1 MGVSFKELLHKYNA
15 GECTPDERAIIESWY
30 DQLELPELNELTE
43 EQLLEIEL
51 LIPRLPAKQRNR
63 LPWISVAA
71 AVAVLV
77 IACGYFLYR
86 TPNTPKQPPVAVMEH
101 DARPGSN
108 KAVLTLANG
117 QRIVL
122 EDAKEGQ
129 LAQQG
134 GMIIKKKADGELNYT
149 SGAVQEEDGTPLI
162 NAVSTP
168 RGGKHHLVLA
178 DGTQVWLNAAS
189 SITYPVT
196 FKGEERKVEINGEAY
211 FEVAQRA
218 GQPFRV
224 VCKGQ
229 IIDVLGT
236 HFNVNAYGDEP
247 VIKTTLL
254 QGAVRVTADGGES
267 AVLKPGQ
274 QAILN
279 SLQHVK
285 VSTVDPEV
293 AIDWKEGDFI
303 FRNETLPDIMRKVSR
318 WYDVDVDYGHYSHS
332 TLTFSGEV
340 SRSRNLSVVLKMLET
355 TAAVKF
361 TVKNNHITIADKQ
374 ERN

>member
-15 GECTPDERAIIESWY
+15 GECTPEERAIIESWY
-30 DQLELPELNELTE
+30 DQLELPGLKALTE
-43 EQLLEIEL
+43 EQLLETEL
-51 LIPRLPAKQRNR
+51 LIPLLPAKQRNR
-63 LPWISVAA
+63 RPWISVAA

-77 IACGYFLYR
+77 MAGGYFVYHSG
-86 TPNTPKQPPVAVMEH
+86 NTRKHQPIVAIKD
-101 DARPGSN
+101 DALPGSS

-117 QRIVL
+117 RRIIL
-122 EDAKEGQ
+122 EDAREGE

-134 GMIIKKKADGELNYT
+134 NVTIQKKADGELHY
-149 SGAVQEEDGTPLI
+149 SGAEMPDEEGAPMI
-162 NAVSTP
+162 NTVSTP
-168 RGGKHHLVLA
+168 RGGQHQLVLA
-178 DGTQVWLNAAS
+178 DGTRVWLNAAS
-189 SITYPVT
+189 SVTYPVT
-196 FKGEERKVEINGEAY
+196 FNGAEREVTITGEAY
-211 FEVAQRA
+211 FEVAQHA

-229 IIDVLGT
+229 RIDVLGT
-236 HFNVNAYGDEP
+236 QFNVNAYPDEP

-274 QAILN
+274 QAVLN
-279 SLQHVK
+279 SGQQVK
-285 VSTVDPEV
+285 LHTVDPAV

-303 FRNETLPDIMRKVSR
+303 FKNETLPDIMRKVSR

-332 TLTFSGEV
+332 TLTFSGEI
-340 SRSRNLSVVLKMLET
+340 SRSRNLSVVLKMLES

-361 TVKNNHITIADKQ
+361 TVRNNHITLADK
-374 ERN
+374 

>member
-15 GECTPDERAIIESWY
+15 GECTPEEKAIVESWY
-30 DQLELPELNELTE
+30 DQLELPDLKALTE
-43 EQLLEIEL
+43 EQLLETEL

-63 LPWISVAA
+63 RPWMSVAA

-77 IACGYFLYR
+77 LAGGYFVYHSG
-86 TPNTPKQPPVAVMEH
+86 NTQKHQPVAVMQN
-101 DARPGSN
+101 DALPGSN

-117 QRIVL
+117 QHIIL
-122 EDAKEGQ
+122 EEAREGE

-134 GMIIKKKADGELNYT
+134 STIIKKNADGELNYT
-149 SGAVQEEDGTPLI
+149 GGEVQDEDALPLI
-162 NAVSTP
+162 NTVSTP

-189 SITYPVT
+189 SVTYPVI
-196 FKGEERKVEINGEAY
+196 FNSQERKVEITGEAY
-211 FEVAQRA
+211 FEVAQHA
-218 GQPFRV
+218 DQPFMV

-229 IIDVLGT
+229 RIDVLGT
-236 HFNVNAYGDEP
+236 NFNVNAYPDEP

-274 QAILN
+274 QAVLN

-285 VSTVDPEV
+285 ISAVDPEV

-303 FRNETLPDIMRKVSR
+303 FKNETLPDIMRKVSR

-340 SRSRNLSVVLKMLET
+340 SRARNLSVVLKMLET

-361 TVKNNHITIADKQ
+361 TVKNNHITIAD
-374 ERN
+374 R

>member
-1 MGVSFKELLHKYNA
+1 MGVSFKTLLHKYNA
-15 GECTPDERAIIESWY
+15 GECTPEEKAIIESWY
-30 DQLELPELNELTE
+30 DQLELPDLKELTDD
-43 EQLLEIEL
+43 QLLEIEL
-51 LIPRLPAKQRNR
+51 LIPHLPAKQRNR
-63 LPWISVAA
+63 LPWMSVAA

-77 IACGYFLYR
+77 MVGGYFWYHSR
-86 TPNTPKQPPVAVMEH
+86 NVPEPRPVAVIQH
-101 DARPGSN
+101 DAPPGSN

-117 QRIVL
+117 QRIIL
-122 EDAKEGQ
+122 EHATEGE

-134 GMIIKKKADGELNYT
+134 GIIINKKADGELNYT
-149 SGAVQEEDGTPLI
+149 GGEMPDEEAPVMI
-162 NAVSTP
+162 NTVSTP

-189 SITYPVT
+189 SVTYPVA
-196 FKGEERKVEINGEAY
+196 FKGEERKVEITGEAY
-211 FEVAQRA
+211 FEVAQHA
-218 GQPFRV
+218 DQPFRV

-229 IIDVLGT
+229 RIDVLGT
-236 HFNVNAYGDEP
+236 HFNVNAYPDEP

-267 AVLKPGQ
+267 TVLKPGQ
-274 QAILN
+274 QAVLN
-279 SLQHVK
+279 NLQHVK
-285 VSTVDPEV
+285 VNVVDPEM

-303 FRNETLPDIMRKVSR
+303 FKNETLPDIMRKVSR

-340 SRSRNLSVVLKMLET
+340 SRSRNLSVVLKMLEA

-361 TVKNNHITIADKQ
+361 TVKNNHITIADQ
-374 ERN
+374 